1 MNDKNKI
8 QPEVLKQARRHAL
21 DMLEACEEAQD
32 GRISAEEFEK
42 RMTKVGL
49 RGRVGKVG

>member
-1 MNDKNKI
+1 MNEKNKI

-21 DMLEACEEAQD
+21 DMLQACEEAQD

-42 RMTKVGL
+42 RVTKAGI
-49 RGRVGKVG
+49 KVKKG